1 MFEDTKKC
9 QKMPSEYI
17 CKECDFKCS
26 KQSDYNRHLMTAKH
40 QNRIFEDKKTPKNPK
55 KPQKTPKN
63 PKSLNSCGTK
73 FPPPKKGHFTKYVR
87 GTQILT
93 FIFVKFSKSSRGFGI

>member
-26 KQSDYNRHLMTAKH
+26 NLSKYNKHLLTAKH
-40 QNRIFEDKKTPKNPK
+40 QNRIFED
-55 KPQKTPKN
+55 
-63 PKSLNSCGTK
+63 L
-73 FPPPKKGHFTKYVR
+73 
-87 GTQILT
+87 
-93 FIFVKFSKSSRGFGI
+93 